1 VAPGNEVNTMF
12 FKKKDSKTGEAILK
26 CPRDGTRMKK
36 LVKEDVI
43 LDVCPN
49 CKGMW
54 LDHEEI
60 DKLSAIASQPLKKN
74 HTKKGTKKNGKK
86 KKT

>member
-1 VAPGNEVNTMF
+1 MI
-12 FKKKDSKTGEAILK
+12 FKKKDITTGEIILK
-26 CPRDGTRMKK
+26 CPRDRTEMTK

-43 LDVCPN
+43 LDVCPK

-60 DKLSAIASQPLKKN
+60 DKLQGLASQRLKTNTDTTNTNYK
-74 HTKKGTKKNGKK
+74 HKHGKTKKA
-86 KKT
+86 